1 MRAQLATSL
10 WSSVESLPPKTLRVG
25 SPGTGRRLIL
35 WLGLI
40 VLSMLAAD
48 GFILWQLHKVRAE
61 TLRLTG
67 IQEKLNAVFGIH
79 KSVSAL
85 YDRLR
90 ELADSED
97 TSRVLQ
103 EAGPLEVS
111 VRDQVQRAKSSLM
124 QMPPGVSLDPTI
136 VPILDDIQIT
146 LQTHLE
152 EIRLLA
158 IVHDWVAIRRRL
170 DTQIRPVEFLTSD
183 LVATVDHEVGMEE
196 AQSIEGTR
204 AAELRAF
211 YLTNW
216 FLVLCAAV
224 FLALLAV
231 AYQWRIW
238 QLQHEFEMTL
248 EARVG
253 ERTRIARDLH
263 DTLLQSFQALLP
275 RLQAAIYQLPEV
287 AANSRKTLEE
297 AVDQASDAIT
307 EGRDAVQG
315 LRMSTVEKND
325 LAVAIRA
332 VGEELA
338 SAETNQSSPNVT
350 VVVEGTS
357 RNLHP
362 ILRDEAFRLAV
373 EALRNAFRHA
383 AAQNLEVEIRYD
395 ENYFRLRV
403 RDDGKGI
410 GPEVLRGDGREGHYG
425 LSGMKERAKLVGAKL
440 TIWSEVDSGTEIELI
455 IPASRAYGKSTRRF
469 WYFGK
474 RSATDT
480 DVKKTIEHE

>member
-1 MRAQLATSL
+1 MRAKLATSL

-35 WLGLI
+35 WFGLI

-79 KSVSAL
+79 TSVSAL
-85 YDRLR
+85 HDRLR

-170 DTQIRPVEFLTSD
+170 DTQIRPVEFLSSD
-183 LVATVDHEVGMEE
+183 LVAKVDHAVAMEE
-196 AQSIEGTR
+196 AQSIEATR

-238 QLQHEFEMTL
+238 QLQHQFETTL

-253 ERTRIARDLH
+253 ERTRIARELH
-263 DTLLQSFQALLP
+263 DTLLQSFHGVLL
-275 RLQAAIYQLPEV
+275 RLHVASQLLRERP
-287 AANSRKTLEE
+287 LEAQQSLDYTME
-297 AVDQASDAIT
+297 LASNAIT
-307 EGRDAVQG
+307 EGRDAIQG
-315 LRMSTVEKND
+315 LRDSTPENND
-325 LAVAIRA
+325 FAGAVKAL
-332 VGEELA
+332 GEDIA
-338 SAETNQSSPNVT
+338 ADPANHGSPIFRVT
-350 VVVEGTS
+350 VQGKPRE
-357 RNLHP
+357 LHP
-362 ILRDEAFRLAV
+362 LLRDEVYRIAT
-373 EALRNAFRHA
+373 EALRNAFSHA
-383 AAQNLEVEIRYD
+383 EAENIEVEIHYD
-395 ENYFRLRV
+395 DGQFRLRV

-410 GPEVLRGDGREGHYG
+410 DPAVLSHHGREGHYG
-425 LSGMKERAKLVGAKL
+425 LPGMSERATEIGGTL
-440 TIWSEVDSGTEIELI
+440 TVWSELDSGTEVELTV
-455 IPASRAYGKSTRRF
+455 PAAKAFKESGRPFWFSRMLTML
-469 WYFGK
+469 
-474 RSATDT
+474 
-480 DVKKTIEHE
+480 HQ

>member
-1 MRAQLATSL
+1 
-10 WSSVESLPPKTLRVG
+10 VG

-79 KSVSAL
+79 TSVSAL
-85 YDRLR
+85 HDRLR

-146 LQTHLE
+146 LQTQLE
-152 EIRLLA
+152 GIRLLA

-170 DTQIRPVEFLTSD
+170 DTQIRPVEFLSSD
-183 LVATVDHEVGMEE
+183 LVAKVDHEVGMEE
-196 AQSIEGTR
+196 AQSIEATR

-238 QLQHEFEMTL
+238 QLQHQFEIAL

-253 ERTRIARDLH
+253 ERTRIARELH
-263 DTLLQSFQALLP
+263 DTLLQSFHGLLLQLETVSQLLP
-275 RLQAAIYQLPEV
+275 ERSPAKEQLDRTTERAA
-287 AANSRKTLEE
+287 K
-297 AVDQASDAIT
+297 AIT

-315 LRMSTVEKND
+315 LRESLVQSND
-325 LAVAIRA
+325 LAGA
-332 VGEELA
+332 VNTLGEELA
-338 SAETNQSSPNVT
+338 ANPANNGSAAFRVT
-350 VVVEGTS
+350 VEGEP
-357 RNLHP
+357 RDLYP
-362 ILRDEAFRLAV
+362 ILRDEIYRIAA
-373 EALRNAFRHA
+373 EALQNAFRHA
-383 AAQNLEVEIRYD
+383 GARQIEVEIRYD
-395 ENYFRLRV
+395 HDQFRLRV
-403 RDDGKGI
+403 RDDGKGMD
-410 GPEVLRGDGREGHYG
+410 PSVVARQSSEGHFG
-425 LSGMKERAKLVGAKL
+425 LPGMRERAKLIGGDL
-440 TIWSEVDSGTEIELI
+440 TLWSEVGTGTEVELRA
-455 IPASRAYGKSTRRF
+455 PASAAYATIRRGSWF
-469 WYFGK
+469 SRTLAGH
-474 RSATDT
+474 RR
-480 DVKKTIEHE
+480 

>member
-1 MRAQLATSL
+1 MRAQLASSL

-35 WLGLI
+35 WFGLI

-79 KSVSAL
+79 TSVSAL
-85 YDRLR
+85 HDRLR

-136 VPILDDIQIT
+136 VPILDDIQMT
-146 LQTHLE
+146 LQTQLE

-158 IVHDWVAIRRRL
+158 IVHDWLAIRRRL
-170 DTQIRPVEFLTSD
+170 DTQIRPVEFLSSD
-183 LVATVDHEVGMEE
+183 LVTKVDHEVGMEE
-196 AQSIEGTR
+196 AQSIEATR

-216 FLVLCAAV
+216 FLILCAAV

-238 QLQHEFEMTL
+238 QLQHQFEMTL

-263 DTLLQSFQALLP
+263 DTLLQSFQGLVF
-275 RLQAAIYQLPEV
+275 RFQAARYQLPDHPEQ
-287 AANSRKTLEE
+287 AGDALDSALTS
-297 AVDQASDAIT
+297 ADQAIG
-307 EGRDAVQG
+307 EGRNAIQQ
-315 LRMSTVEKND
+315 LRSDSSEESNLEQML
-325 LAVAIRA
+325 LATGR
-332 VGEELA
+332 ELA
-338 SAETNQSSPNVT
+338 SSQNGEHGSPALRVI
-350 VVVEGTS
+350 VEGS
-357 RNLHP
+357 RRTKRAM
-362 ILRDEAFRLAV
+362 IREEVFRIAREL
-373 EALRNAFRHA
+373 LRNAYRHA
-383 AAQNLEVEIRYD
+383 QARNIEAELRYD
-395 ENYFRLRV
+395 DDAFLLVV
-403 RDDGKGI
+403 RDDGRGIDPKVVKDRGRAGHWGLRGIYERAEGI
-410 GPEVLRGDGREGHYG
+410 GARLD
-425 LSGMKERAKLVGAKL
+425 
-440 TIWSEVDSGTEIELI
+440 IWSEEGAGTEARLRVPAAIAYEKTGDSGRFKLF
-455 IPASRAYGKSTRRF
+455 RKTRS
-469 WYFGK
+469 YEQ
-474 RSATDT
+474 RS
-480 DVKKTIEHE
+480 